1 METKTTRNAIATSRT
16 ATGMPAVVAAG
27 KPAAKAAAAA
37 PAAIVH
43 LAHPHGC
50 PQADSPAH

>member
-1 METKTTRNAIATSRT
+1 
-16 ATGMPAVVAAG
+16 MPAVVAAG